1 MIAFIDLA
9 GIIVRNSILLIEFAR
24 QRIDVDEGLPLE
36 DAVIEAASSGPSIC
50 Y

>member
-24 QRIDVDEGLPLE
+24 QRIDEGLTLE
-36 DAVIEAASSGPSIC
+36 DAVIEAASSGPSI
-50 Y
+50 YY